1 MVTVTNHNQS
11 RRILIYSVGYSKL
24 SMARTTLIV
33 KDKNFRITIPE
44 EIRIAEGIKQG
55 DIIEIDVR
63 RIEKPKRDS

>member
-1 MVTVTNHNQS
+1 
-11 RRILIYSVGYSKL
+11 
-24 SMARTTLIV
+24 MARTTLIV

-63 RIEKPKRDS
+63 KLEKKA